1 MSYLFRSNIKN
12 APFDTM
18 RTFISQKLFAFMRII
33 QRRDK
38 MSIMQEGN
46 KIGEG
51 NEGDGVIA
59 VSINDIV
66 CDNSEYKNEN
76 I

>member
-1 MSYLFRSNIKN
+1 
-12 APFDTM
+12 
-18 RTFISQKLFAFMRII
+18 MRII

>member
-1 MSYLFRSNIKN
+1 
-12 APFDTM
+12 
-18 RTFISQKLFAFMRII
+18 MRII

-59 VSINDIV
+59 ASINDIV